1 MNLARILL
9 TAAALTLQAMALSLI
24 TPSQSQANQVYR
36 CGGSSYQMQPCAPTQ
51 STTMVKAADA
61 RHREQL
67 KQAADQRAQVLKA
80 DKQINRRIATFLKRP
95 PRSVAATL
103 GEPPALGPSTPKT
116 GNGAKAKRGAGKPFT
131 ARVPVT
137 PDTRVAVIKP

>member
-24 TPSQSQANQVYR
+24 TPGPSQANQVYR

-51 STTMVKAADA
+51 STTMVKATDA

-80 DKQINRRIATFLKRP
+80 DQQINRRVAKFLKRP
-95 PRSVAATL
+95 PKSVAATL
-103 GEPPALGPSTPKT
+103 GEPHQWAAPAAKDG
-116 GNGAKAKRGAGKPFT
+116 KAKRGANKPFT
-131 ARVPVT
+131 ARVPAT
-137 PDTRVAVIKP
+137 PDSSVAMARP

>member
-24 TPSQSQANQVYR
+24 SPGLSQAGQVYR

-51 STTMVKAADA
+51 ATTVVKADDA

-67 KQAADQRAQVLKA
+67 KQAASQRAQLLKA
-80 DKQINRRIATFLKRP
+80 DQQINRRIANRASESRNTLERL
-95 PRSVAATL
+95 RSIYARSA
-103 GEPPALGPSTPKT
+103 PALHC
-116 GNGAKAKRGAGKPFT
+116 RGFG
-131 ARVPVT
+131 
-137 PDTRVAVIKP
+137 

>member
-24 TPSQSQANQVYR
+24 TPNQAQASQVYR
-36 CGGSSYQMQPCAPTQ
+36 CGGSSYQMQPCASAQ
-51 STTMVKAADA
+51 STTMIKAADA

-80 DKQINRRIATFLKRP
+80 DQQINRRIARFLKRP

-103 GEPPALGPSTPKT
+103 GEPPQWDPST
-116 GNGAKAKRGAGKPFT
+116 AKEGKARRGASKPFT
-131 ARVPVT
+131 ARVPAT
-137 PDTRVAVIKP
+137 PDSSVAMARP

>member
-24 TPSQSQANQVYR
+24 SPGLSQAGQVYR

-51 STTMVKAADA
+51 ATTVVKADDA

-67 KQAADQRAQVLKA
+67 KQAASQRAQLLKA
-80 DKQINRRIATFLKRP
+80 DQQINRRIAKFLKRP
-95 PRSVAATL
+95 PKSVAATL
-103 GEPPALGPSTPKT
+103 GEPPQWDLPSTKE
-116 GNGAKAKRGAGKPFT
+116 GKGKRGANKPFT
-131 ARVPVT
+131 ARVPAT
-137 PDTRVAVIKP
+137 PDTSVAMVRP

>member
-24 TPSQSQANQVYR
+24 TPGPSQANQVYR
-36 CGGSSYQMQPCAPTQ
+36 CGGSSYQMQPCASTQ
-51 STTMVKAADA
+51 STTLIKAVDTLN
-61 RHREQL
+61 REQL

-80 DKQINRRIATFLKRP
+80 DKQINRRIAKFLKRP

-103 GEPPALGPSTPKT
+103 GEPPQWAPSAAKE
-116 GNGAKAKRGAGKPFT
+116 GKAKRSANKPFT
-131 ARVPVT
+131 ARVPAT
-137 PDTRVAVIKP
+137 PDTSVAMAKP